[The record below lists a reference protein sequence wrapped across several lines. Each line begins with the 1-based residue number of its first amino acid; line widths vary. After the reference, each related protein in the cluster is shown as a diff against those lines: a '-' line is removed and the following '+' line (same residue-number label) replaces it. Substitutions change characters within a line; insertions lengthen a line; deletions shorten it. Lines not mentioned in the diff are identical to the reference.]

1 MPRAFCLDIKVAILL
16 DNSRAEVN
24 SFVEPRTDEILKYLA
39 RNDPEELKSFE
50 VSYEQSRSQ
59 PDPFFRYGMSIK
71 EEYDLW
77 NKAVRPYSINLK
89 FSTGKSSSCFRS

>member
-1 MPRAFCLDIKVAILL
+1 MPRVFCLDIKVAILL
-16 DNSRAEVN
+16 DNSKAEVN
-24 SFVEPRTDEILKYLA
+24 SFVEPRTDETLKLLA
-39 RNDPEELKSFE
+39 RIDPEELKSFE

-77 NKAVRPYSINLK
+77 NKAVRPYSILGRAVLV
-89 FSTGKSSSCFRS
+89 SEAEPSSV